1 MGAIPRIMMNLE
13 NGSVIIMLEL
23 YYKMLNAK
31 DTIKD
36 AMSQIIEAFV
46 EQYGEDK
53 REEIIQKLNS
63 VVIVPYI
70 LPDDLQSL
78 LRNIKKEESKIIKR
92 EFLVKNGITPDE
104 SNIKTFF
111 GDSEMESYM
120 YHPIYNVY
128 EFIEYIKE
136 DDYDKNDYKYKVL
149 KDKTFNYLKVS
160 YPNINIE
167 EIEELI
173 KKGYFTREEEL
184 AKSYMQS
191 LSIYRQRISGLQQY
205 DKEMEEDKRIAKQ
218 LKKKYYL
225 KFINDFIDLVP
236 SNELEEIKTYIE
248 DPNGYIYSGRIP
260 YTSAYLGD
268 SLESSILLSYFSIEY
283 DNILMDPDETE
294 WRKKRVMENR
304 IDFFKSIGMD
314 LGNNYDDYI
323 NNEKCIKR
331 IPSQEFID
339 KVMQTR
345 NNYLNQFKKEYYSS
359 IDAYKKNHLILEEEN
374 LLDKNTGLSPKLFD
388 KKATCVSPNIDRDTM
403 ELKPVLFLNLN
414 VYSMEYMDQHLM
426 HELNHAYELFLSKI
440 DKNELEYICGWE
452 VLSGKLKSSKEM
464 NFSEREKRTFEL
476 INEVVN
482 ENISQEITSKLHQK
496 GMYIFGDKEICKRK
510 GDTSYEILN
519 HLMRNF
525 NEKFKNK
532 FIESRTN
539 GNYEQLFND
548 LGKDN
553 FDELVIL
560 CNDFYRNF
568 GIFRLAEV
576 YNSLDKN
583 EETKD
588 TVLFKQMKA
597 KEMEIMKR
605 METFSMGRTL

>member
-1 MGAIPRIMMNLE
+1 
-13 NGSVIIMLEL
+13 MLES

-36 AMSQIIEAFV
+36 AMPFIIEAFV
-46 EQYGEDK
+46 DQYGEDK

-78 LRNIKKEESKIIKR
+78 LGKIKKEESKIIKR

-104 SNIKTFF
+104 SNMKRFF
-111 GDSEMESYM
+111 GASEMEDYK
-120 YHPIYNVY
+120 YHPIYRFYVDF
-128 EFIEYIKE
+128 EHIRK
-136 DDYDKNDYKYKVL
+136 DDYDKNSYSYKVL
-149 KDKTFNYLKVS
+149 KEKVFNYLKGS
-160 YPNINIE
+160 YPDINIE

-184 AKSYMQS
+184 VKSYIES
-191 LSIYRQRISGLQQY
+191 LNVYQQRISVLQQY
-205 DKEMEEDKRIAKQ
+205 DKEVEEDKRIEKQ

-236 SNELEEIKTYIE
+236 SNELEKIKTYIE
-248 DPNGYIYSGRIP
+248 DPNGYISSTRIP

-268 SLESSILLSYFSIEY
+268 SLESSIFLSYFSIEC
-283 DNILMDPDETE
+283 DNILIDPDEPE
-294 WRKKRVMENR
+294 WRKKRILQNR
-304 IDFFKSIGMD
+304 IDFFKSIGID

-323 NNEKCIKR
+323 NNEECIKR

-359 IDAYKKNHLILEEEN
+359 IGVYKKNHSMLEEEN
-374 LLDKNTGLSPKLFD
+374 LLKKDTGLNQRLLD
-388 KKATCVSPNIDRDTM
+388 KKGSCVSPNISRDTM

-414 VYSMEYMDQHLM
+414 IYHMEYMDQYLM
-426 HELNHAYELFLSKI
+426 HELNHTYELFLSKVEE
-440 DKNELEYICGWE
+440 NELEFTCGWE
-452 VLSGKLKSSKEM
+452 VLSGKLDSS
-464 NFSEREKRTFEL
+464 
-476 INEVVN
+476 NEVNFGVRKTRTVELLNEIIN

-496 GMYIFGDKEICKRK
+496 GIYIFGNEEMSKII
-510 GDTSYEILN
+510 GGTSYELLN
-519 HLMRNF
+519 HLMGNF
-525 NEKFKNK
+525 YIKFKDEIIK
-532 FIESRTN
+532 SRTN

-560 CNDFYRNF
+560 CNDFYREF
-568 GIFRLAEV
+568 GKYKLAEV
-576 YNSLDKN
+576 YNSLDRN

-597 KEMEIMKR
+597 QEMEIMDR
-605 METFSMGRTL
+605 METFSRGRHL